1 MIQVPPILHLV
12 PHLPYPGLDFTKH
25 RQTRA
30 HVHTRQASLENPLPH
45 DGGAIHRHSHVVG
58 IEQVSRHQ
66 SPMSRRISSFARRS
80 CSATATAI
88 RSWSSSGICAD
99 SITSRSCQLLMSAG
113 SSEGTQPSTINSC
126 PSCQCSGN
134 SSSGWILPFFRIA
147 RIIGPPFFHQAIWS
161 SPREVDG
168 QLRVFGLLVLHRGD
182 VPQRGVPALAVVEHL
197 DVL

>member
-1 MIQVPPILHLV
+1 
-12 PHLPYPGLDFTKH
+12 
-25 RQTRA
+25 
-30 HVHTRQASLENPLPH
+30 
-45 DGGAIHRHSHVVG
+45 
-58 IEQVSRHQ
+58 
-66 SPMSRRISSFARRS
+66 
-80 CSATATAI
+80 
-88 RSWSSSGICAD
+88 
-99 SITSRSCQLLMSAG
+99 MSAG

-197 DVL
+197 DVLDDGCPRLRPRGEGGAVDQLLLERGEEAFHGGIVPAVGTAAHAAGDPVPCQERLVMGAGV